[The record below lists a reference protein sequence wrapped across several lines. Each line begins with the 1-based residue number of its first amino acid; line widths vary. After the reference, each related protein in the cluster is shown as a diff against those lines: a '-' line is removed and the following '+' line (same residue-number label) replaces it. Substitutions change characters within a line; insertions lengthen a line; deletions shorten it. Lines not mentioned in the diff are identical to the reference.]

1 MEILDYLKLNNLS
14 QMDFAKKLSIS
25 KSTVSLLIN
34 GQRRPSPKLA
44 LRLEEETGGALKKEE
59 LLYPNLRHVA

>member
-34 GQRRPSPKLA
+34 GQRRPSPELA
-44 LRLEEETGGALKKEE
+44 LRLEKETGGALKKEE
-59 LLYPNLRHVA
+59 LLYPNLHHAT